1 MKRKEES
8 LNCASDAAE
17 YRFPKA
23 LLTEAKITIDNIHL
37 QNNDQQCKAQDAGN
51 WVVVEGNK
59 IVYSNTVYG
68 TVTDTPIPVRRLEIP
83 LTCEMMA
90 NETFSFQFNPMVEVT
105 EFPYEMDLSGR
116 LYIEFVVDSKDT
128 SLQVSAD
135 SCYSSPTDTKGKD
148 TYTIIKN
155 SLQVSADSCYSSPT
169 DTKGKDTYT
178 IIKNR
183 YVWC

>member
-59 IVYSNTVYG
+59 IVYSNMVYG
-68 TVTDTPIPVRRLEIP
+68 TVADTPIPVRRLEIP
-83 LTCEMMA
+83 LTCEMTA
-90 NETFSFQFNPMVEVT
+90 NETFSFQFNPMVEVWLNQGKYKVSLHLFKTKAFNDPVT
-105 EFPYEMDLSGR
+105 EFPYEVDLSGR

-135 SCYSSPTDTKGKD
+135 SCDSSPTDTKGKV

-155 SLQVSADSCYSSPT
+155 S
-169 DTKGKDTYT
+169 
-178 IIKNR
+178 